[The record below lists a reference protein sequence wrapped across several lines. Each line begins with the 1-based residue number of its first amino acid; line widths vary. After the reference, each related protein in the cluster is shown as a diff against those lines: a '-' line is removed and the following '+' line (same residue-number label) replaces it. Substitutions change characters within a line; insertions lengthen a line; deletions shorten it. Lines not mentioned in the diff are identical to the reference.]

1 MVVPQRGR
9 VELTVGCVRGLRVWE
24 GRGVEIVVVDD
35 GTPGDWGAGR
45 RELEGLGC
53 ELVWRAATGVTSAW
67 NAGWRA
73 SRGGVVVFLNNDVV
87 VEGAFLGRLVGPLVG
102 EGGGSASFGEVETGE
117 GGGEVGGS
125 RRRGFLSLRDP
136 TTRWSGHPED
146 ARGGEVQVTGVS
158 WREERG
164 VGRVLEGWCLAVR
177 REVLEELGGFD
188 ERLRVYF
195 SDTEFQQRVRARW
208 GEGAVVRVEG
218 DGAGGGWPVRHLGHR
233 TAHDARLLPERG
245 RVWREFWRGM
255 ANDLRPN
262 D

>member
-1 MVVPQRGR
+1 MTNTEYRILNNEYLRVDLEWEEGEGLRGISVVVPQRGR

-35 GTPGDWGAGR
+35 GTPGEWGAAR

-73 SRGGVVVFLNNDVV
+73 SRGGEVVFLNNDVA

-102 EGGGSASFGEVETGE
+102 EGGSG
-117 GGGEVGGS
+117 VG
-125 RRRGFLSLRDP
+125 
-136 TTRWSGHPED
+136 
-146 ARGGEVQVTGVS
+146 GGEVQVTGVG

-177 REVLEELGGFD
+177 REVLEALGGFD
-188 ERLRVYF
+188 ERMRVYF
-195 SDTEFQQRVRARW
+195 SDTEFLQRVRARW

-233 TAHDARLLPERG
+233 TAHDVRLLPERG
-245 RVWREFWRGM
+245 RVWREDRREFWRGM
-255 ANDLRPN
+255 ANELRPN